1 MRLFLV
7 RHGESLGNVDPAVH
21 ARMADHAIPL
31 SDGGAAQAEHAGRL
45 LGAHFDDRFGAGHSR
60 SGDQRRIRL
69 WTSPYARTRQT
80 ADGLQRG
87 AGGWLADRREHILL
101 CEQQFGLFDGIPDE
115 DLATRFPHEYAHY
128 AKQEQFHGRFWA
140 RMPLGESRF
149 DVATR
154 VYQAFGTFLRDRD
167 RHGIENAVIVC
178 HGVTL
183 RAIVMMWCHRSPEW
197 FDAEPNPGNA
207 AIRVIDDGEDRGYLF
222 AGFPP

>member
-7 RHGESLGNVDPAVH
+7 RHGESLGNVDKTAH

-31 SDGGAAQAEHAGRL
+31 SAQGKDQARRAGEQL
-45 LGAHFDDRFGAGHSR
+45 AGHFVSLF
-60 SGDQRRIRL
+60 DTVDAAPPIRL
-69 WTSPYARTRQT
+69 WTSPYTRTRET
-80 ADGLQRG
+80 ADGLQLG
-87 AGGWLADRREHILL
+87 AGDWLRDRREHVLL

-115 DLATRFPHEYAHY
+115 ELPVRFPHEQAHY

-154 VYQAFGTFLRDRD
+154 VHQAFGTFLRDRD
-167 RHGIENAVIVC
+167 RHGIENVVVVC

-183 RAIVMMWCHRSPEW
+183 RAIVMMWCHQTPEW
-197 FDAEPNPGNA
+197 FDAQPNPKNC
-207 AIRVIDDGEDRGYLF
+207 AIRLIEDSEDRGYLF
-222 AGFPP
+222 EGFSAH